1 MEEEKKE
8 IKVGLKTTVFC
19 IVLFMALIVGMVWNA
34 IYKYYNPTVTE
45 KTSVSSRVVG
55 VREKNY

>member
-45 KTSVSSRVVG
+45 KTGASTKIVG
-55 VREKNY
+55 IRDNK

>member
-34 IYKYYNPTVTE
+34 IYKYYNPTVTK
-45 KTSVSSRVVG
+45 KTGASTKIVG
-55 VREKNY
+55 IRDNK